1 MYLASDY
8 FLSDTATVEVVTN
21 DPWLTNDVHILVRD
35 LNGSFQ
41 ISAYM
46 SYPEMQALVATYHR
60 HTTHSSIKF
69 GDFRVYADRGGKV
82 DDLKFTLE
90 MI

>member
-8 FLSDTATVEVVTN
+8 FLSDKATVEVHRGDAVHT
-21 DPWLTNDVHILVRD
+21 DVHILIRD

-41 ISAYM
+41 ISSYM
-46 SYPEMQALVATYHR
+46 SYPEAQAFVGTYMR
-60 HTTHSSIKF
+60 SANHSWFRF
-69 GDFRVYADRGGKV
+69 GDFVVYDNHGGKI

-90 MI
+90 MM

>member
-8 FLSDTATVEVVTN
+8 FLSPEATVEVTSGEHIH
-21 DPWLTNDVHILVRD
+21 TDVHILVRD
-35 LNGSFQ
+35 LKGSFQ

-46 SYPEMQALVATYHR
+46 SISEAKALLDTYCQSAN
-60 HTTHSSIKF
+60 HSWFRF
-69 GDFRVYADRGGKV
+69 GGFIVYDKHGGKM

-90 MI
+90 MM